1 MQAVCWREPWGSSIT
16 GTAAKGPE
24 QGAVPSRGS
33 NRPVPAATTAVGMLQ
48 RLLRPWLSPQP
59 GLQLCRGRDVGGDA
73 ELGSATP
80 APAAVRAECPERP
93 AGGWPGDLTLQ
104 LGGRSGQE
112 LGFHSLPGQA
122 CRPQG
127 GMPLVAG
134 PEERGQKGGLR
145 LSRGEASSGLG
156 AGSERGSAGRG
167 HPGPALGELTD
178 GLEQGQGRCSPDTI
192 HCVTR

>member
-1 MQAVCWREPWGSSIT
+1 M
-16 GTAAKGPE
+16 
-24 QGAVPSRGS
+24 
-33 NRPVPAATTAVGMLQ
+33 PAATTAVGMLQ

-73 ELGSATP
+73 ESGSATP
-80 APAAVRAECPERP
+80 APAAVRAECSERP

-104 LGGRSGQE
+104 LGGRRGQE

-127 GMPLVAG
+127 DMALVAG

-145 LSRGEASSGLG
+145 LHRGEASSGLG
-156 AGSERGSAGRG
+156 AGSERG
-167 HPGPALGELTD
+167 HPGPALRELTD
-178 GLEQGQGRCSPDTI
+178 GLGQGQGRCSPDTI